1 MSPGR
6 ETAGPRA
13 CTFSERRHPVKRGR
27 GFSKLLCVVRWRTVA
42 GGVDCKSACQN
53 GMRNVRIGPL

>member
-42 GGVDCKSACQN
+42 DE
-53 GMRNVRIGPL
+53 LWL